1 MTSRF
6 SPGRVAALLRKEL
19 SALFG
24 QPLLWVVGTFF
35 LLLAGYYFYTDL
47 VFFVTFGF
55 GENIF
60 ENFFQLLFV
69 DLRLVLLLTVP
80 LLTMR
85 AFAEERKLG
94 TTELLFTWPLRDG
107 EIVLAKFLACAIAAG
122 ALLAATIVPLAWLHG
137 LQPFSPWPVVAA
149 YLGLALMAASFV
161 AIGLLLSSLTD
172 NQVVAAMSTLGVL
185 LLLWL
190 LSWNESSAENGVLS
204 WLPRLSMFDHFEGF
218 ARGVVE
224 SRDVVYFACLVT
236 FGAAACLQ
244 VLGARSWRGSRLLPT
259 LLGLAGLL
267 VSLGFVGAFGERW
280 NARLDLTPGRTRTL
294 SAHTRRI
301 LDRLDSDVEVI
312 AFVRSA
318 DPANAWTTDLVGRF
332 AEASPRVRVRTADV
346 NRNPAMARRYG
357 VDAYGAVV
365 VAKGDRRRVFRHASE
380 ETIAGAIQDLGRSRP
395 VSVAVVGDGAPVGGR
410 PAGGR
415 AFSALA
421 TALSDQGDDVRVVP
435 VGGGPG
441 DADVAIVL
449 GGEGDWPIERI
460 AAFED
465 WLARGGRLLALVEP
479 GAAPE
484 LGAWLA
490 RRGVDP
496 RAGAVVDPEDRL
508 HGGEGVSLRARPP
521 ASETEGA
528 SEARADDGAAGISA
542 ALGQGVLLSLAR
554 PLVPDRDAT
563 TLLAS
568 GEQSWSTSDLDRAQR
583 GLAEFDPSVDAR
595 GPFPVAAARSF
606 PGSSGAPGARLVVV
620 GDADFAS
627 DGFVD
632 FLDDRDF
639 LLNAVAW
646 LSGDD
651 DLVALRGR
659 RKEIGREQ
667 FFLSASQARTALLL
681 AAGVLPAA
689 SAAIAI
695 AIALRSRFAR

>member
-1 MTSRF
+1 MSGGF
-6 SPGRVAALLRKEL
+6 SLARVGALLRKEL
-19 SALFG
+19 HALFG
-24 QPLLWVVGTFF
+24 QPLLWVVGGFF

-122 ALLAATIVPLAWLHG
+122 ALLAATTVPLAWLHR

-185 LLLWL
+185 LLLWV
-190 LSWNESSAENGVLS
+190 LSWNESAGESGWLS

-224 SRDVVYFACLVT
+224 SRDVVYFACLVA
-236 FGAAACLQ
+236 FGAASCLQ
-244 VLGARSWRGSRLLPT
+244 VLGARSWRGSRLAPT
-259 LLGLAGLL
+259 LAGLAGLL

-280 NARLDLTPGRTRTL
+280 NARLDLTPERTRTL
-294 SAHTRRI
+294 SPHTRTI
-301 LDRLDSDVEVI
+301 LDRLDSDVEVV

-318 DPANAWTTDLVGRF
+318 DPAAAWTTDLVDRI
-332 AEASPRVRVRTADV
+332 AEASPRVRVRTVDV

-357 VDAYGAVV
+357 IDAYGAVV
-365 VAKGDRRRVFRHASE
+365 VAKGDRRRAFRHASE
-380 ETIAGAIQDLGRSRP
+380 ETIAGAIQDLGRARP
-395 VSVAVVGDGAPVGGR
+395 VVVALVGDADPSAAR
-410 PAGGR
+410 PAANR

-421 TALSDQGDDVRVVP
+421 TALADQGDDVRPVP
-435 VGGGPG
+435 PGGGPG

-484 LGAWLA
+484 LAAWLA
-490 RRGVDP
+490 GRGVDP
-496 RAGAVVDPEDRL
+496 RPGAVLDPADRL

-521 ASETEGA
+521 EASAE
-528 SEARADDGAAGISA
+528 SA
-542 ALGQGVLLSLAR
+542 AASAPGGAGAISSALSQGVLLSLAR
-554 PLVPDRDAT
+554 PLEPAPGAT
-563 TLLAS
+563 VLLAS
-568 GEQSWSTSDLDRAQR
+568 GTESWASGDLDRAQR
-583 GLAEFDPSVDAR
+583 GLAEFDAATDVR
-595 GPFPVAAARSF
+595 GPFPVAVARSF
-606 PGSSGAPGARLVVV
+606 PAPAGAPEARLVAV

-627 DGFVD
+627 DAFVD

-639 LLNAVAW
+639 LLNAVGW

-667 FFLSASQARTALLL
+667 FFLSASQARTALVL
-681 AAGVLPAA
+681 AVGVLPLL
-689 SAAIAI
+689 SAAVAV
-695 AIALRSRFAR
+695 ALAARARLAR

>member
-1 MTSRF
+1 MRSGF
-6 SPGRVAALLRKEL
+6 SIGRVGALLRKEL
-19 SALFG
+19 HALFG

-85 AFAEERKLG
+85 ALAEERKLG

-122 ALLAATIVPLAWLHG
+122 ALLAATTLPLWWLHR
-137 LQPFSPWPVVAA
+137 LQPFSPWPVAAA

-185 LLLWL
+185 LLLWV
-190 LSWNESSAENGVLS
+190 LSWNESSGENGLLS

-224 SRDVVYFACLVT
+224 SRDVVYFACLVA
-236 FGAAACLQ
+236 FGAVACLQ
-244 VLGARSWRGSRLLPT
+244 VLGARTWRGPRLAST
-259 LLGLAGLL
+259 LAGLAGLL

-280 NARLDLTPGRTRTL
+280 NRRLDLTPERSRTL

-301 LDRLDSDVEVI
+301 LDRLDSDVEVV

-318 DPANAWTTDLVGRF
+318 DPANAWTTDLVGRI
-332 AEASPRVRVRTADV
+332 AEASPRVRVRTVDL

-365 VAKGDRRRVFRHASE
+365 VAKGDRRRALRHASE
-380 ETIAGAIQDLGRSRP
+380 ETIAGAIQDLGRSKP
-395 VSVAVVGDGAPVGGR
+395 VSVALVGDGAPFAGR
-410 PAGGR
+410 VVGGR

-421 TALSDQGDDVRVVP
+421 SALADQGDDVRVVAP
-435 VGGGPG
+435 GGGPG
-441 DADVAIVL
+441 DADMAIVL
-449 GGEGDWPIERI
+449 GGEGDWSIARV

-465 WLARGGRLLALVEP
+465 WMGRGGRLLALVEP
-479 GAAPE
+479 GAAPQFA
-484 LGAWLA
+484 AWLA

-496 RAGAVVDPEDRL
+496 GQGAVLDPDDRL

-521 ASETEGA
+521 SAGSASRGA
-528 SEARADDGAAGISA
+528 SADGEGGAISS
-542 ALGQGVLLSLAR
+542 ALSQGVLLSLAR
-554 PLVPDRDAT
+554 PLEPAPGAT
-563 TLLAS
+563 TLLSS
-568 GEQSWSTSDLDRAQR
+568 GEKSWATLDLDRAQR
-583 GLAEFDPSVDAR
+583 GLAEFDPSADAR
-595 GPFPVAAARSF
+595 GPFPVAVARSF
-606 PGSSGAPGARLVVV
+606 PAPTGMPPARLVVV

-627 DGFVD
+627 DAFVD

-639 LLNAVAW
+639 LLNAVGW

-667 FFLSASQARTALLL
+667 FFLSAAQARTALVL
-681 AAGVLPAA
+681 AVGVLPAL
-689 SAAIAI
+689 SALVAVGL
-695 AIALRSRFAR
+695 ALRGRYAR

>member
-1 MTSRF
+1 MSRGF
-6 SPGRVAALLRKEL
+6 SIARVGALLRKEL
-19 SALFG
+19 HALFG

-107 EIVLAKFLACAIAAG
+107 EIVLAKFLACAIAAA
-122 ALLAATIVPLAWLHG
+122 ALLAATVVPLAWLHR
-137 LQPFSPWPVVAA
+137 LQPFSPWPVVSA
-149 YLGLALMAASFV
+149 YLGLGLMAASFV

-185 LLLWL
+185 LLLWV
-190 LSWNESSAENGVLS
+190 LSWNESAGESGWPS

-224 SRDVVYFACLVT
+224 SRDVIYFGCLVV

-244 VLGARSWRGSRLLPT
+244 VLGARSWRGSRLAPT
-259 LLGLAGLL
+259 LAGLAGLL

-294 SAHTRRI
+294 SPHTRRI
-301 LDRLDSDVEVI
+301 LDRLDSDVEVL

-318 DPANAWTTDLVGRF
+318 DPANARVTDLVGRI
-332 AEASPRVRVRTADV
+332 AEVSPRVHVRTLDV
-346 NRNPAMARRYG
+346 NRNPAIARRYG

-395 VSVAVVGDGAPVGGR
+395 VAVALVADGAPIGGR
-410 PAGGR
+410 PVAGR
-415 AFSALA
+415 AFGALA
-421 TALSDQGDDVRVVP
+421 TALSDQGDDVRVVAP
-435 VGGGPG
+435 GGGPG

-449 GGEGDWPIERI
+449 GGEGEWPIDRV

-484 LGAWLA
+484 LAAWLA
-490 RRGVDP
+490 RRGIDP
-496 RAGAVVDPEDRL
+496 RPGAVVDSDDRL

-521 ASETEGA
+521 AGTTEAAAPG
-528 SEARADDGAAGISA
+528 EAAGISL
-542 ALGQGVLLSLAR
+542 ALAQGVLLSLAR
-554 PLVPDRDAT
+554 PLVPAGDAEV
-563 TLLAS
+563 LLAS
-568 GEQSWSTSDLDRAQR
+568 GDGSWATADLDRAQR
-583 GLAEFDPSVDAR
+583 GLAAFDPSVDVC
-595 GPFPVAAARSF
+595 GPLPVAAARSF
-606 PGSSGAPGARLVVV
+606 PAAAGAPGTRLVVV

-627 DGFVD
+627 DAFVD

-639 LLNAVAW
+639 LLNAVGW

-659 RKEIGREQ
+659 RKEVGREQ
-667 FFLSASQARTALLL
+667 FFLSAAQARTALALGV
-681 AAGVLPAA
+681 GVLPLL
-689 SAAIAI
+689 SAAVAVGL
-695 AIALRSRFAR
+695 ALRSRFAR